1 MGKSKRRS
9 RASRFKTAPLGKKD
23 KSALNDEAV
32 TVKRIQPLLKQLQS
46 AVPNDRSM
54 ALGNV
59 VVLCEDPF
67 MRKLFLKEKLV
78 HLVLAKL
85 LSDDNMDI
93 VVEAHGLLR
102 NLAIEEGY
110 DVCVF
115 LWRSDIWKS
124 ISSGFAKIEKSLQW
138 LSSNT
143 PAKKESTRQ
152 LFDFGDNLLSLIVAL
167 VNGCAFILDDILGSD
182 KSQEIFAIVRSITDY
197 GLEGKDGNYTL
208 RIPISLFNS
217 ILDLLYDLSSESL
230 EFIEA
235 VSADSYLSEF
245 IKALP
250 SLQMS
255 AANELT
261 GVLTQGILLQ
271 FLDSDIT
278 SEQANA
284 IKVKVCS
291 TIENINLEQ
300 MKKALS
306 NTDIDNELKSSSNDQ
321 ISGKI
326 KEFNKQRALAAMH
339 LQSIEA
345 TLDIVTASLELI
357 AAKAETESETT
368 NTELIRTLT
377 VSLPV
382 VFRSLFDD
390 FKVRV
395 LIAWNNMLWLYLTLQ
410 INFLELPNDAWQ
422 QLWDSLSTE
431 NETESRDFSL
441 RLGRLGVTW
450 ALLKTVQLQESQT
463 AYLGY
468 LKCDN
473 IDFVSSIIAQ
483 YMEIEGL
490 DKEEIQDLRQ
500 RCCGVLGCI
509 AMLPGHIELN
519 RQIGQFLIEQLAS
532 DKTDSATL
540 VDICDVV
547 IDIYCDA
554 NFDYD
559 EPVFVQGGFVKVLQ
573 NSVVTNLKQN
583 FKFVDKN
590 KEPDLKDRCQQ
601 TLSTL
606 ERFIDYKSSE
616 RR

>member
-9 RASRFKTAPLGKKD
+9 RASRFKSAPLGKKD

-32 TVKRIQPLLKQLQS
+32 NVKRILPLLKQLQS

-59 VVLCEDPF
+59 VVLCEDPY
-67 MRKLFLKEKLV
+67 MRKLFLKEKLA
-78 HLVLAKL
+78 HLVLTKL

-102 NLAIEEGY
+102 NLALEEGY
-110 DVCVF
+110 DVCAF

-124 ISSGFAKIEKSLQW
+124 INSGFHKLEKSVKW
-138 LSSNT
+138 LSTNT
-143 PAKKESTRQ
+143 PTKKESTRQ

-167 VNGCAFILDDILGSD
+167 VNGCGFILSDIL
-182 KSQEIFAIVRSITDY
+182 KSGKLQEIFAVVRLIAEY
-197 GLEGKDGNYTL
+197 GLEGINGSFTL

-230 EFIEA
+230 DFIEA
-235 VSADSYLSEF
+235 VTADSYLSEF
-245 IKALP
+245 VKALP
-250 SLQMS
+250 TMQITT
-255 AANELT
+255 ANELT
-261 GVLTQGILLQ
+261 GVLIQGVLLQ

-284 IKVKVCS
+284 IIVNVCS

-300 MKKALS
+300 MKKVLS
-306 NTDIDNELKSSSNDQ
+306 NADIDSELKDSSNDQ

-339 LQSIEA
+339 LQSIEV

-357 AAKAETESETT
+357 AANSEAGGEPM
-368 NTELIRTLT
+368 NTDLIRSLT

-382 VFRSLFDD
+382 VFQSLFDD

-395 LIAWNNMLWLYLTLQ
+395 LIAWNNLLWLYLTLQ
-410 INFLELPNDAWQ
+410 INFLELPNEIWQ
-422 QLWDSLSTE
+422 TLWERLSA
-431 NETESRDFSL
+431 NDETEDKDLSL
-441 RLGRLGVTW
+441 RLGKLGVTW
-450 ALLKTVQLQESQT
+450 ALLKTVQVQESQA
-463 AYLGY
+463 AYLER
-468 LKCDN
+468 LQCDN
-473 IDFVSSIIAQ
+473 VDFASSIIAQ
-483 YMEIEGL
+483 YNDIEGL
-490 DKEEIQDLRQ
+490 EEEEVQDLRQ

-509 AMLPGHIELN
+509 AMLPGHVDLN
-519 RQIGQFLIEQLAS
+519 RQIGQFLIEQMAS
-532 DKTDSATL
+532 GKSSPATL
-540 VDICDVV
+540 VDICDVL

-559 EPVFVQGGFVKVLQ
+559 EPVFVQGGFVRVLQ
-573 NSVVTNLKQN
+573 ESVVPNLKQK

-590 KEPDLKDRCQQ
+590 KDAELKEKCQT

-606 ERFIDYKSSE
+606 ERFISYKSTE
-616 RR
+616 HR